1 MAEAVRPAAG
11 HTQIVTEHT
20 RFARCEVTLIGVSSY
35 PKGKGGFI
43 EVYHPP
49 HAAKPVF
56 ATPTIPQGTH
66 TFNLSVAIAIIDDV
80 DPSVELRFMRKRKS
94 AAAPKTIVELG
105 SHVIDLRE
113 TPAGLCTVPVTE
125 AAGKLKFSV
134 ASWDISG
141 ALLHSATQAAE
152 NEDDD
157 DLLPRLLPRFVGKT
171 STGTITLQQ
180 LTEIALELGVD
191 CDADTLAHIVPA
203 NSRETIFLEDCIVY
217 IGQAIRDE
225 REGDAG
231 AINHGAAGTG
241 NGRNDANAL
250 LLAPW
255 QYLWRKCRGTLQPE
269 AELSFTACFTARNL
283 LFLSSFFIFTTVS
296 TAIIVYCSL
305 TWLDTAVGRQQALLR
320 ATQDLMRIFF
330 TTFERVALLANSVS
344 VKDKTETIAN
354 WMLEH
359 WRNEQLVTLQ
369 YAEKEAARV
378 AAMLSAACV
387 AMQSAYVDGLVAR
400 LTGLHAVL
408 PTASTP
414 VNASTVTALVAE
426 WQRNRHPHNA
436 AGRRQRPANHVAWEW
451 KTFARVAN
459 VTLANISSTTT
470 ASVDPDAATMAAAYV
485 PVGDLEAALCPT
497 LAAYSAAA
505 TGQIFQQSRL
515 LTGTGGASSPIAYTS
530 VGTRVATLPPVDL
543 CFVLTPAA
551 KQAIAVVMAA
561 NRVQAA
567 DAASATLDARDP
579 VREELSLWT
588 HPFTFRRGNAGE
600 ASPYSASQL
609 SNGYVR
615 TTLPAYPARPW
626 CTQFA
631 RCTELSSAT
640 ATLASEAGS
649 TSWRIL
655 GDDGTP
661 WLAGGAFV
669 PEIGAVVVVG
679 RQLEAQARFYKQRQT
694 DGFNYLNYEFVLTT
708 ELVLSSENDE
718 TGAVI
723 PQSTMFRFDFGCHA
737 GHCERFQYAAESA
750 FAAARSGGAGFL
762 FKPDYR
768 PEPVVS
774 AYAWTGEEIQR
785 AVIVERDVQDLRSI
799 TLRNLIEITAE
810 INSDAYSTYEM
821 LILRFDG
828 FQASRSFSSSDF
840 TGCDTMY
847 CIVRNNSLVW
857 REDCQHCV
865 IAPAI
870 TDDSAFQY
878 RTPFR
883 FSDECSQSIGG
894 LPCASE
900 NLQTRNVDLARQA
913 LRNRP
918 PEGDTY
924 TITAS
929 DYRNKN
935 VVAAYVYLYNL
946 STAVVYKVDHD
957 TLQGPI
963 VVSILVCV
971 IVASVC
977 TLIGLVG
984 VLLATTHV
992 ISTIDRDSERYKA
1005 QVNAEKDKFAANISH
1020 LVPPHIAPRLKTLQQ
1035 SVVAETSPSAVI
1047 VNMDTV
1053 GFSELVRGWSAAKI
1067 VSFTSYYFTLMT
1079 MLGKRHGLF
1088 NSKAFGDVFIGIG
1101 CFGRADERQREDSVL
1116 EAAQFAVIAVQLV
1129 SKEFAHNNAMEWA
1142 QAGGMAQRG
1151 KRKLQKDANGKL
1163 IDDTAS
1169 SHNSTTESALLYA
1182 PGKSIMNE
1190 HGMEALIMPNVRIGC
1205 HAGALVSGYMNV
1217 GSTPRFDALGASLQV
1232 AARMQS
1238 TAGLGRIHCSEEFK
1252 ELLDNADKNFDFEFD
1267 VQRRTILKGRVTHAS
1282 YMLRSAHVPVP
1293 EDFLAAFGITRSHQD
1308 HNFEQEMMEAARRRQ
1323 LNEGSSSLGSSR
1335 KSSRSVLSGQ
1345 SRASSARM

>member
-255 QYLWRKCRGTLQPE
+255 QYLWRKCRGTLEPE

-400 LTGLHAVL
+400 LAGLHAVL

-414 VNASTVTALVAE
+414 VNATTVTALVAE

-451 KTFARVAN
+451 KTFR
-459 VTLANISSTTT
+459 
-470 ASVDPDAATMAAAYV
+470 
-485 PVGDLEAALCPT
+485 
-497 LAAYSAAA
+497 
-505 TGQIFQQSRL
+505 
-515 LTGTGGASSPIAYTS
+515 
-530 VGTRVATLPPVDL
+530 
-543 CFVLTPAA
+543 
-551 KQAIAVVMAA
+551 
-561 NRVQAA
+561 
-567 DAASATLDARDP
+567 
-579 VREELSLWT
+579 
-588 HPFTFRRGNAGE
+588 
-600 ASPYSASQL
+600 
-609 SNGYVR
+609 
-615 TTLPAYPARPW
+615 
-626 CTQFA
+626 A
-631 RCTELSSAT
+631 RCERHSRQHLHHHHGERRPRRRHHGRRVR
-640 ATLASEAGS
+640 AS
-649 TSWRIL
+649 
-655 GDDGTP
+655 
-661 WLAGGAFV
+661 
-669 PEIGAVVVVG
+669 G
-679 RQLEAQARFYKQRQT
+679 R
-694 DGFNYLNYEFVLTT
+694 
-708 ELVLSSENDE
+708 
-718 TGAVI
+718 
-723 PQSTMFRFDFGCHA
+723 
-737 GHCERFQYAAESA
+737 
-750 FAAARSGGAGFL
+750 
-762 FKPDYR
+762 
-768 PEPVVS
+768 
-774 AYAWTGEEIQR
+774 
-785 AVIVERDVQDLRSI
+785 
-799 TLRNLIEITAE
+799 
-810 INSDAYSTYEM
+810 
-821 LILRFDG
+821 
-828 FQASRSFSSSDF
+828 SRSCLVPNVGGIFGRCNRSDPS
-840 TGCDTMY
+840 TEPLAYGH
-847 CIVRNNSLVW
+847 R
-857 REDCQHCV
+857 RCV
-865 IAPAI
+865 IA
-870 TDDSAFQY
+870 
-878 RTPFR
+878 
-883 FSDECSQSIGG
+883 
-894 LPCASE
+894 
-900 NLQTRNVDLARQA
+900 
-913 LRNRP
+913 
-918 PEGDTY
+918 
-924 TITAS
+924 
-929 DYRNKN
+929 
-935 VVAAYVYLYNL
+935 
-946 STAVVYKVDHD
+946 
-957 TLQGPI
+957 
-963 VVSILVCV
+963 
-971 IVASVC
+971 
-977 TLIGLVG
+977 
-984 VLLATTHV
+984 
-992 ISTIDRDSERYKA
+992 DR
-1005 QVNAEKDKFAANISH
+1005 VH
-1020 LVPPHIAPRLKTLQQ
+1020 
-1035 SVVAETSPSAVI
+1035 
-1047 VNMDTV
+1047 
-1053 GFSELVRGWSAAKI
+1053 
-1067 VSFTSYYFTLMT
+1067 
-1079 MLGKRHGLF
+1079 
-1088 NSKAFGDVFIGIG
+1088 
-1101 CFGRADERQREDSVL
+1101 
-1116 EAAQFAVIAVQLV
+1116 
-1129 SKEFAHNNAMEWA
+1129 
-1142 QAGGMAQRG
+1142 
-1151 KRKLQKDANGKL
+1151 
-1163 IDDTAS
+1163 
-1169 SHNSTTESALLYA
+1169 
-1182 PGKSIMNE
+1182 
-1190 HGMEALIMPNVRIGC
+1190 
-1205 HAGALVSGYMNV
+1205 
-1217 GSTPRFDALGASLQV
+1217 
-1232 AARMQS
+1232 
-1238 TAGLGRIHCSEEFK
+1238 
-1252 ELLDNADKNFDFEFD
+1252 
-1267 VQRRTILKGRVTHAS
+1267 QRRDACRDL
-1282 YMLRSAHVPVP
+1282 
-1293 EDFLAAFGITRSHQD
+1293 
-1308 HNFEQEMMEAARRRQ
+1308 AARRPVFRAHPRGQ
-1323 LNEGSSSLGSSR
+1323 AGHRRGDGRKPRAGSRRGVCDAGR
-1335 KSSRSVLSGQ
+1335 TGPGAR
-1345 SRASSARM
+1345 RAVAVDSPVHVPPW